1 MLLHMAVRAPKN
13 HYLQTVVVK
22 TPESPLDSKDIKQA
36 NLKGNKF
43 WKLIGSTD
51 SEAESPVFWSPG
63 AKRQLIGKV
72 PDAEKHWG

>member
-43 WKLIGSTD
+43 
-51 SEAESPVFWSPG
+51 
-63 AKRQLIGKV
+63 
-72 PDAEKHWG
+72 